1 MNEQSEHLID
11 TTLARIEAAIAR
23 HHAGEA
29 EPLSSALLQ
38 IISNEIR
45 QVRAEWPLRA
55 VGYGRFIID
64 WPDNSEIRSDLID
77 AAYEMERARQ
87 KDAKRIA

>member
-1 MNEQSEHLID
+1 MNEQLEHIID

-29 EPLSSALLQ
+29 EPLPTALLQ
-38 IISNEIR
+38 TISNEIR
-45 QVRAEWPLRA
+45 QVRVEWPLRA

-64 WPDNSEIRSDLID
+64 WPDDSEIRSNLID
-77 AAYEMERARQ
+77 AAYQIERARQ